1 MNNKVFYTSLLGVFL
16 LINISRSAFAQVQT
30 QAVEVQNRQ
39 DLPAAKVKVRKELNS
54 SLYEFAIY
62 SEIPEWKAERLEE
75 RLVIRYPDL
84 AKIDIDPIKKTVV
97 MELSQPHT
105 PDIIN
110 QILYHFKYHGYEE
123 L

>member
-39 DLPAAKVKVRKELNS
+39 ELPVAKVKIRKELNS

>member
-1 MNNKVFYTSLLGVFL
+1 MNNKVFYTSLLGIFL
-16 LINISRSAFAQVQT
+16 LINLSRSAFAQVQT
-30 QAVEVQNRQ
+30 QAVETQNRQ
-39 DLPAAKVKVRKELNS
+39 ELPVAKVKIRKELNS

>member
-1 MNNKVFYTSLLGVFL
+1 MNNKIFYTSLLGVLL
-16 LINISRSAFAQVQT
+16 LINTSKSALAQVQT
-30 QAVEVQNRQ
+30 QAVEKQNRQ
-39 DLPAAKVKVRKELNS
+39 ELPVAKVKIRKELNS
-54 SLYEFAIY
+54 SSYEFTIY

-84 AKIDIDPIKKTVV
+84 TKIDIDPNQKTVV

-105 PDIIN
+105 SDIIN
-110 QILYHFKYHGYEE
+110 QILYHFKYNGYEE